1 MTNSNIKNKN
11 FSNDIVIVE
20 GEVIN
25 TNINEQTT
33 SSSTPLTVLG
43 NPSNL
48 IVPENPKDCFPFIAV
63 CDGILRTAGNMLK
76 QLNKED
82 EQYHAIM
89 RISWQYAILRLKAQ
103 YNLGK
108 YFSTIE
114 GSQGIASDSG
124 KEKILKEQYGIS
136 VKRGW
141 QHEQLYKHKD
151 LMQKTIKRAKSKD
164 DLPTL
169 RLAMTIYD
177 EEKKKASDEAKENQK
192 NQAKHEANQQKLKEK
207 AIKDAI
213 KFQKLH
219 RTDTTVLDDET
230 FNVIYADPLSINI
243 PMTSLKG
250 IDIRANEDSV
260 LLIWTDSCN
269 LLEALEVINSWG
281 FIYKDMCVWN
291 HLAAAQTGEFAK
303 QQHSTLLFAI
313 KGQGLEPDD
322 KSKEASVLSLHS
334 NQIEDVKAYYH
345 DLLETMFPDGAYL
358 DLCDTTAYNSKWK
371 TLSEISTQQSNS
383 IKGE

>member
-322 KSKEASVLSLHS
+322 NSLASSVLSLHS